1 MTTPRVVVDTSSG
14 LAPWRQIHHQLVRMI
29 DARVLGPGTRLPTIR
44 QLARDLGV
52 AAGTVARVYRE
63 LESAEL
69 VVTARGKGTVVAD
82 RAPAV
87 GARELGLATAAAAYV
102 RDARAHGADVDAAVA
117 AVLAAWNAE
126 PG

>member
-1 MTTPRVVVDTSSG
+1 MNMPRVVVDTSSG
-14 LAPWRQIHHQLVRMI
+14 LAPWRQIHQQLVRMI
-29 DARVLGPGTRLPTIR
+29 AARVLGPGARLPTIR

-69 VVTARGKGTVVAD
+69 VVTARGRGTVVAD
-82 RAPAV
+82 RAPAA
-87 GARELGLATAAAAYV
+87 GPWEPGLATAAAVYV
-102 RDARAHGADVDAAVA
+102 CDARAHGADVDAAVA
-117 AVLAAWNAE
+117 AVLAAWNTE

>member
-1 MTTPRVVVDTSSG
+1 MNMPRVVVDTSSG
-14 LAPWRQIHHQLVRMI
+14 LAPWRQIHQQLVRMI
-29 DARVLGPGTRLPTIR
+29 AARVLGPGTRLPTIR

-69 VVTARGKGTVVAD
+69 VVTARGRGTVVAD
-82 RAPAV
+82 GAPAA
-87 GARELGLATAAAAYV
+87 GPWEPWLATAAAAYV
-102 RDARAHGADVDAAVA
+102 CDARAHGADVDAAVA
-117 AVLAAWNAE
+117 AVLAAWNTE